1 MILYL
6 FLNFPCYVEVL
17 VRSNMGLSDWWDRI
31 GMLKNSDQLLSS
43 IKKKLQM
50 LYEIKYKLVI
60 YSTLV
65 KSRKDI
71 TFYKEKW
78 LNHHILS

>member
-1 MILYL
+1 M
-6 FLNFPCYVEVL
+6 LN
-17 VRSNMGLSDWWDRI
+17 
-31 GMLKNSDQLLSS
+31 NSDQLISS

-71 TFYKEKW
+71 TFYKEK
-78 LNHHILS
+78 